1 MIRALA
7 RLLAVSV
14 IAFFL
19 YDLAPGD
26 IHSGDQLNP
35 QTSAQT
41 LDAWRRREGLDQ
53 PAPTRYARW
62 LAGIAHGDLGRS
74 LAYGTPVTGLIADRA
89 PHTAAILLP
98 AWTLSWLI
106 GLALAFL
113 AAARRRVET
122 WTPPATALSLLPGIL
137 TASLLF
143 FAALKLNLSVT
154 QSWLPVTALTLGL
167 LPVVFLHAAR
177 GLDEARRQ
185 PFVRLAESRQ
195 IPAKTLWLRYILP
208 AAAHPLLSLAG
219 LSLSAA
225 LSATLVMEPITGWPG
240 LGALFF
246 DAVQARDYPI
256 VQAVVVAMAALLT
269 LSNLAAHAALLRV
282 DPRLRGGA
290 DAPRH

>member
-14 IAFFL
+14 ITFFL

-26 IHSGDQLNP
+26 IHSDDRLNP
-35 QTSAQT
+35 QTSAQSV
-41 LDAWRRREGLDQ
+41 DAWRRREGLDQ
-53 PAPTRYARW
+53 PAPVRYAKW
-62 LAGIAHGDLGRS
+62 LAGLAHGDLGRS
-74 LAYGTPVTGLIADRA
+74 LAYGSPVAQLVAERL
-89 PHTAAILLP
+89 PHTATILLP
-98 AWTLSWLI
+98 AWALSWLL

-113 AAARRRVET
+113 AAARRRVEN
-122 WTPPATALSLLPGIL
+122 WTPPATALSLIPGVL

-143 FAALKLNLSVT
+143 FLALQANLSVT
-154 QSWLPVTALTLGL
+154 HVWLPIAALTLGL
-167 LPVVFLHAAR
+167 TPVVFLHAAR

-195 IPAKTLWLRYILP
+195 LPPKTLWLRYILP

-225 LSATLVMEPITGWPG
+225 LSATLVMETITGWPG

-246 DAVQARDYPI
+246 DAVQSRDYPI
-256 VQAVVVAMAALLT
+256 VQAIVVAMAALLT

-290 DAPRH
+290 DAPRR